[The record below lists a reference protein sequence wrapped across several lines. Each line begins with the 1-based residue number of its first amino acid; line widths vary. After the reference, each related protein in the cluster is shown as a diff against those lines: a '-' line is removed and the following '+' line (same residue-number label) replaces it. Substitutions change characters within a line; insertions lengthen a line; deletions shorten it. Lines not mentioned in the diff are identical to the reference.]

1 VPPHTDA
8 QLIPRNSV
16 HSGGARANIDHRDS
30 HGARQLRGVRATAGN
45 TVVPDLPR
53 LPTPLTTLSALMVNQ
68 KWQSPRAVAVLR
80 VDSKYRLPILPSAL
94 TRASPRLS

>member
-30 HGARQLRGVRATAGN
+30 HGARQLRGVMATRSTESSLTSHG
-45 TVVPDLPR
+45 

-68 KWQSPRAVAVLR
+68 KWQSPRAGAVLR
-80 VDSKYRLPILPSAL
+80 VDSKYGLPILSAL
-94 TRASPRLS
+94 N